1 VYVCMRD
8 LKLLVYAS
16 GRLGGK
22 RKISLKKKKP
32 SMGELP
38 NDKLTEQLTIV
49 FSFHFF

>member
-1 VYVCMRD
+1 MRPAD
-8 LKLLVYAS
+8 WGEKEKYL
-16 GRLGGK
+16 
-22 RKISLKKKKP
+22 LKKKNP